1 MWPTKRQMN
10 NQKDTK
16 GTKINS
22 YGQANVSENKA
33 LSNMSVYDMSNK
45 KTEKLV
51 TALYLVT
58 DCMEKDDALK
68 ERLRLLGVE
77 LLSDIYKY
85 STLSPVEK
93 TTFVFSPISKINEI
107 LSFIEVA
114 SVVGFISEMNS
125 NILKKEFSKLVL
137 DLKESVSKD
146 KLFTFTI
153 DEKMFEEDQEESF
166 FLSEKNL
173 GNVKNNFGEARP
185 YESKNFIRQ
194 GSKIELSNRVVSKPD
209 KGHKKIDH
217 QQILKDKEERA
228 SKIIALVKDKKDV
241 TIKDISMLFSNVS
254 EKTIQRELNV
264 LVSKGQ
270 LKKTG
275 SKRWSRYQ
283 LVVSE

>member
-1 MWPTKRQMN
+1 MN

-16 GTKINS
+16 GTNLNS
-22 YGQANVSENKA
+22 YGQKNVSDNKP
-33 LSNMSVYDMSNK
+33 LSNINVYEMSNK

-93 TTFVFSPISKINEI
+93 TTFVFSPISKIHEI

-114 SVVGFISEMNS
+114 SVVGFISDMNS
-125 NILKKEFSKLVL
+125 KILKNEFSRLVS

-153 DEKMFEEDQEESF
+153 DEKMFEVEEETNPFLFDKKMKPED
-166 FLSEKNL
+166 KNYL
-173 GNVKNNFGEARP
+173 GSGKNFGIKNVEAKDQKMSFTPR
-185 YESKNFIRQ
+185 F
-194 GSKIELSNRVVSKPD
+194 GSKVDN
-209 KGHKKIDH
+209 GHKKVDH
-217 QQILKDKEERA
+217 QQILKDKEDRA
-228 SKIIALVKDKKDV
+228 NKIITLVKDKKDV
-241 TIKDISMLFSNVS
+241 TIKDISMLFSHVS

>member
-194 GSKIELSNRVVSKPD
+194 GSKIELPNKMVSRFD
-209 KGHKKIDH
+209 KGHKKLDH